1 MLTPHWRPSQS
12 SKQDWFELFPRKPW
26 PQSNSDIIDNFKPAS
41 RSLLSRSSLDSDDRD
56 EADSS
61 TISIPNP
68 SIWRRLSTLMSR
80 RPLISPP
87 GSDETYGAVPAQHL
101 DLDDDAAAPR
111 EGPMAD
117 VRKRDKR
124 KPSFASQSAQGFPN
138 PATTTNNR
146 LTKSS
151 QSGDDGILVQEDT
164 SDEDENPPD
173 NSRYPQVRAS
183 VSAKDDVTAS
193 INTPRMWT
201 LSMLCA
207 FLGSG
212 TNLFFSL
219 RYPSVAVTPIIALV
233 VVHPLGLAWDR
244 LFKRE
249 HDPSEIYQYGQ
260 HIKQSTDERSKPISR
275 LVRVRQWFGQGK
287 WNEKEHAC
295 VYISSNVSFGFA
307 FATDVIVEQTKFYKQ
322 DLSIIYQ
329 IALTV
334 STQILGYSFAGL
346 TRRYLVRPPSMIW
359 PATLMSTAMFT
370 TMHKSENK
378 IANGWRITRWRFFLI
393 VFFGAFAWYFL
404 PGLLFPALSYFS
416 VLTWFAPQNVVI
428 ANLFGTSSGLGMFPV
443 TFDWAQIAYIGSP
456 LLTPWWAAANVVA
469 GLVIIMWIVAPIMY
483 YRNALYSAFLPM
495 LSSSVFDNTGRPY
508 DVSRILTPDFLFD
521 RQKYDAYSKVYLPIT
536 YALAYGVQFAGLSAL
551 VTHTA
556 CWYGSEIWQVSQQSV
571 GHKASHG
578 GPLYEPIE
586 AENHQQNAESTTV
599 HAKRSSSAAE
609 IGIDTSLQVED
620 VHSRL
625 MRHYQDVPV
634 SWYLTTFL
642 AMLAIGI
649 FVVEYYPVYLPWYG
663 LLLALAIT
671 AVLYIPVGIVMA
683 VTNQHSS
690 LYLIC
695 QLICGTV
702 FPGRPVANMVFT
714 TYCYISSAQGVKF
727 SSDLKLGHYMKIP
740 PKLLFQVQMLATL
753 VSSFTQVGVL
763 NWMFANLPS
772 LCSPDAINGFTC
784 PLARVHFNGSIL
796 WGVVGPKRFFG
807 PGALYRPLIWFFL
820 VGAIAPVIVFA
831 IGRRKPLR
839 SIWRKINLP
848 ILFGSLSWI
857 PPATGLNFTS
867 WAVTCFVFN
876 SLIRRRKPQWWG
888 KYTMTLSAALD
899 SGLAIGVVVIFF
911 GVLFPGWMKG
921 FTWWG
926 TEVYKQGQ
934 HELEIFY
941 PGPYGNTGIGVDR
954 SFVPLFVLIQAL
966 EADDAGH
973 DRSSILEPAVECRAE
988 PARLSASASLL
999 VTPELFT
1006 NPLPRIESGTSLEH
1020 EMTKLLSRR
1029 EEHPQVVRPWHR
1041 RTDILKDWTGS
1052 ALLFFPG
1059 RIQG

>member
-1 MLTPHWRPSQS
+1 
-12 SKQDWFELFPRKPW
+12 
-26 PQSNSDIIDNFKPAS
+26 
-41 RSLLSRSSLDSDDRD
+41 
-56 EADSS
+56 
-61 TISIPNP
+61 
-68 SIWRRLSTLMSR
+68 MSR
-80 RPLISPP
+80 TPLISPSKSN
-87 GSDETYGAVPAQHL
+87 GNDVSYGAVPTQYI
-101 DLDDDAAAPR
+101 DLDEDTTLS
-111 EGPMAD
+111 EGSMDD

-124 KPSFASQSAQGFPN
+124 KSAINSQSAEAIQTSPST
-138 PATTTNNR
+138 ANR
-146 LTKSS
+146 RKAQHSNDDDDD
-151 QSGDDGILVQEDT
+151 DDGISAQEDT
-164 SDEDENPPD
+164 TDEDENPPD

-183 VSAKDDVTAS
+183 VSAKDDITAS
-193 INTPRMWT
+193 ISTPRMWT
-201 LSMLCA
+201 LSLLCA

-219 RYPSVAVTPIIALV
+219 RYPSVAITPIIALV

-244 LFKRE
+244 LFKRDD
-249 HDPSEIYQYGQ
+249 DPVEMFQYGQ
-260 HIKQSTDERSKPISR
+260 HIKQFTDERSR
-275 LVRVRQWFGQGK
+275 HVFALVRVRRWLGQGK

-322 DLSIIYQ
+322 DLSILYQ
-329 IALTV
+329 IALTI

-378 IANGWRITRWRFFLI
+378 IANGWRITRWKFFLV
-393 VFFGAFAWYFL
+393 VFGCAFAWYFL

-416 VLTWFAPQNVVI
+416 VLTWFAPQNVV
-428 ANLFGTSSGLGMFPV
+428 AASLVGLGMFPI

-456 LLTPWWAAANVVA
+456 LLTPWWAAANVIT
-469 GLVIIMWIVAPIMY
+469 GLVAIMWIVAPIMY
-483 YRNALYSAFLPM
+483 YKNALYSAFLPM
-495 LSSSVFDNTGRPY
+495 LSSSVFDNTGNPY
-508 DVSRILTPDFLFD
+508 VVSRILTPDFLFD
-521 RQKYDAYSKVYLPIT
+521 REKYDAYSKVYLPIT

-556 CWYGSEIWQVSQQSV
+556 CWYGPEIWQVSEKSIKPQARDD
-571 GHKASHG
+571 GAS
-578 GPLYEPIE
+578 YNPIN
-586 AENHQQNAESTTV
+586 ARYRRQNTESPPAHLERSASTV
-599 HAKRSSSAAE
+599 E
-609 IGIDTSLQVED
+609 LGIDTSMQAED

-634 SWYLTTFL
+634 SWYLATFF

-683 VTNQHSS
+683 ITNQHSS

-763 NWMFANLPS
+763 NWMFANIPS
-772 LCSPDAINGFTC
+772 LCSPDAINGFSC

-831 IGRRKPLR
+831 IGRRKPLS

-848 ILFGSLSWI
+848 VLFGSLSWI

-867 WAVTCFVFN
+867 WAVVCFIFN
-876 SLIRRRKPQWWG
+876 SLIRRRKPEWWG

-926 TEVYKQGQ
+926 TEVYKQV
-934 HELEIFY
+934 F
-941 PGPYGNTGIGVDR
+941 
-954 SFVPLFVLIQAL
+954 S
-966 EADDAGH
+966 
-973 DRSSILEPAVECRAE
+973 
-988 PARLSASASLL
+988 LSVAICAAS
-999 VTPELFT
+999 TE
-1006 NPLPRIESGTSLEH
+1006 
-1020 EMTKLLSRR
+1020 
-1029 EEHPQVVRPWHR
+1029 
-1041 RTDILKDWTGS
+1041 
-1052 ALLFFPG
+1052 
-1059 RIQG
+1059 